1 MLNLAWC
8 LYARVCEFNDGSFK
22 VDDRLIPGLEKKVEE
37 YKRLAKPPSV
47 IASAIEGDAYVPVQV
62 TFNLNPGGHR
72 DARFLAGDDSF
83 VEFWIQESTN
93 LPEEFGLFARK
104 SNYRLMKG
112 RLVAAEE
119 SDELVCLGF
128 KGDVPCR
135 KVDVRVFDDGILI
148 SFSDNEPEEWRRAG
162 DVLFGHDGSVNL
174 LAIAITHVGSAQIAR
189 IREWLA
195 ED

>member
-1 MLNLAWC
+1 M
-8 LYARVCEFNDGSFK
+8 R
-22 VDDRLIPGLEKKVEE
+22 
-37 YKRLAKPPSV
+37 
-47 IASAIEGDAYVPVQV
+47 
-62 TFNLNPGGHR
+62 
-72 DARFLAGDDSF
+72 
-83 VEFWIQESTN
+83 
-93 LPEEFGLFARK
+93 
-104 SNYRLMKG
+104 G

-162 DVLFGHDGSVNL
+162 DVLFGYDRSVNL
-174 LAIAITHVGSAQIAR
+174 LAIAIEHVSSSQIVR